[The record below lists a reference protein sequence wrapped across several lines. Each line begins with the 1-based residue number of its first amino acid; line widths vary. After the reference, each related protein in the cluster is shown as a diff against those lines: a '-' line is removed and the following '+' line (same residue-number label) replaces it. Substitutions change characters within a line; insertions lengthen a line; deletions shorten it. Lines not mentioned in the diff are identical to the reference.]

1 MKVDLSLTVKEARL
15 LQVAVEQEI
24 RKGSSTFLSGRDV
37 MSLARI
43 RDSLSLMIAQE
54 TAAERMGLR

>member
-24 RKGSSTFLSGRDV
+24 RKGSTTFLSGRDV
-37 MSLARI
+37 ISLARI

>member
-1 MKVDLSLTVKEARL
+1 MKVELSLTVKEARL

-24 RKGSSTFLSGRDV
+24 RKGSTTFLSGRDV
-37 MSLARI
+37 LSLGRI